1 MKILSL
7 SNGHGEDAIAIQ
19 ILQQLQHHPL
29 APELAALPLV
39 GSGVAYDRAKIPII
53 GPVKQMPSG
62 GFIYMDSSQV
72 LRDLRGGLLGLTL
85 SQYKTIRNWADRG
98 GKVLAVGD
106 IVPLLFAWQSGAE
119 YAFIGTAKSDYY
131 LRGDDRQ
138 WLPQTSQLQ
147 RYFGSDYLP
156 WERWLLDRGRC
167 RAVFVRDELTAEI
180 LNRKGIKAVFS
191 GNPMMD
197 GLAIEPKPRSLLE
210 DKTLS
215 ILLLPGSRMPEA
227 LANWHKILEAISGI
241 INSFQDLKL
250 VFLAAIAPGIWIEAF
265 AGPLLLR
272 GWVNTDLNAVNSPI
286 QDRDAV
292 VLTLQ
297 NAKLIL
303 SQNSYRDCLQL
314 ASCAIA
320 MAGTATEQFV
330 GCGKPVI
337 TIPGEG
343 PQFTYAFAEAQTR
356 LLGSSVILVSKPDE
370 VADAIATLIQDR
382 NLIEAIWANG
392 KKRMGDPGAA
402 ARIANSAIES
412 FAFSTPILG

>member
-19 ILQQLQHHPL
+19 ILQQLQHHSL

-62 GFIYMDSSQV
+62 GFIYMDGNQV

-85 SQYKTIRNWADRG
+85 SQYKTIRNWAELG

-197 GLAIEPKPRSLLE
+197 GLAIEPEPRSLLE
-210 DKTLS
+210 DRTLS

-227 LANWHKILEAISGI
+227 LANWHKILEAISGV

-250 VFLAAIAPGIWIEAF
+250 VFLAAIAPGIAIEAF
-265 AGPLLLR
+265 AGSLLLR
-272 GWVNTDLNAVNSPI
+272 GWVNRDLNAINIPI
-286 QDRDAV
+286 QDLDAV
-292 VLTLQ
+292 ALTLQ
-297 NAKLIL
+297 NAKIIL

-356 LLGSSVILVSKPDE
+356 LLGSSVILVSNPDR
-370 VADAIATLIQDR
+370 VADAIASLIQDR
-382 NLIEAIWANG
+382 SLIEAIWANG

-402 ARIANSAIES
+402 ARIANSAIAS